1 MQNVISQSPI
11 EVFFPH
17 SITEKE
23 KVDTEKKGQLGF
35 VCSGVGA
42 GKSLLLC
49 HVGIHTLL
57 QEQKVLHIS
66 LHSPQQRVREQYNT
80 LSTAMLQQSNIAQGP
95 MQQEILHNIE
105 KNRLV
110 HAYLQHNCTVNTIA
124 EKIQSFIELLEFHP
138 KVVLVDDFFHT
149 TSLISLETIEQL
161 QVIAK
166 KYQIRLWMSIP
177 QKHTQLPTTQDILH
191 ISIENATQL
200 TCSNSSTTL
209 TVQAHNLL
217 CVSENATITN
227 LLATQCTMFSGGA
240 MGAETLFGEIASQF
254 GLREINFTYAGQQL
268 KRMENVVVLSPQ
280 ELATGSTSLAYVSKV
295 LRRDWERNLQ
305 LRSVLQVL
313 WHIVSHAEQL
323 FIIGII
329 QPDNT
334 VHGGTGWSVELAKRW
349 QKPVWV
355 YDQDMEKWMTWD
367 GSQWVPD
374 IPVINKKNIAGSGTR
389 FVTQGAR
396 TAILELFTRSFGN

>member
-17 SITEKE
+17 SNI
-23 KVDTEKKGQLGF
+23 EKKEIRKKSQLGF
-35 VCSGVGA
+35 VCSGVGT

-80 LSTAMLQQSNIAQGP
+80 LSIAMLQQSNVAPGHL
-95 MQQEILHNIE
+95 QQEILHTIE
-105 KNRLV
+105 KHRLV
-110 HAYLQHNCTVNTIA
+110 HAYLQHNCTVEIIE
-124 EKIQSFIELLEFHP
+124 EKIQNFIDLLEFHP
-138 KVVLVDDFFHT
+138 TVVLVDDFFHT
-149 TSLISLETIEQL
+149 KSSISIDMIDQL
-161 QVIAK
+161 QAVATK
-166 KYQIRLWMSIP
+166 FHIRLWMSIP
-177 QKHTQLPTTQDILH
+177 QTHTQLPTAQDIVY

-200 TCSNSSTTL
+200 TCSTNPTTL

-217 CVSENATITN
+217 CVSEQANITH
-227 LLATQCTMFSGGA
+227 LVAAQCTMFSGGA
-240 MGAETLFGEIASQF
+240 MGAEALFGEIASQF
-254 GLREINFTYAGQQL
+254 GLREINFAYAGQQL
-268 KRMENVVVLSPQ
+268 KRIENVVVLTPQ

-367 GSQWVPD
+367 GSQWIPD

-389 FVTQGAR
+389 FVTQAAR
-396 TAILELFTRSFGN
+396 VAIIELFTRSFG